1 MKSAAVPVA
10 IGSSARDVMSATL
23 LGLIMLLPVLLGAV
37 VSLPHWGGVR
47 AFACAFACATLVRG
61 LLQLLD
67 EVPMRLFTMLS
78 FGVNLRPSLPL
89 FSMCHTLRCS
99 CETLPTSDPM
109 GASAG
114 PPPARFA
121 ASVGSK
127 QAVE

>member
-37 VSLPHWGGVR
+37 VSLLHWGGVR
-47 AFACAFACATLVRG
+47 AFACATLVRG